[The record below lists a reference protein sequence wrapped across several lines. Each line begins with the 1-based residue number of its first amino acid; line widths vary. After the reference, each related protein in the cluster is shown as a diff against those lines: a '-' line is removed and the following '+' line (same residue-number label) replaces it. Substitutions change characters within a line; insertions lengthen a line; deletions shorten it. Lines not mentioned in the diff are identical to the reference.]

1 MLTADRPEY
10 ARRAVAAFTAQTYP
24 LKRLIIWET
33 TVDPNCGFGRS
44 HGYVWDGT
52 DGMGCAWISVYHRC
66 LTLSESIIGSSGRVI
81 YRAKDVPGAPIGTLR
96 NLANERSNTDILIHW
111 DDDDY
116 SHPNRIAEQVALLQ
130 SSGADVVGYREMLF
144 WRESTIG
151 DLEYALTQ
159 AQALQSDRSR
169 DEILTRLAASLEI
182 SKGEALARFRKITE
196 DSSCGRAI
204 FSPVGEAWLYS
215 NPDPRYCLGTSL
227 CYWRKTWEQK
237 PFEATS
243 QGEDIR
249 FCTGLDCVGFSSLIA
264 PNGIAFTDPMK
275 PKMIARIHSGNTST
289 VYRPEL
295 MAAIERQGG
304 EWKRSPEWDWYC
316 RATMEE
322 K

>member
-10 ARRAVAAFTAQTYP
+10 ARRAVECFRAQTYP

-33 TVDPNCGFGRS
+33 TVDPNCGFGRN

-66 LTLSESIIGSSGRVI
+66 LTRSESLIGSSGRVI

-130 SSGADVVGYREMLF
+130 SSGADVVGFSEMLF
-144 WRESTIG
+144 WRETPQAIK
-151 DLEYALTQ
+151 DQYAEVQRRYPTDPNVPIP
-159 AQALQSDRSR
+159 AHLQ
-169 DEILTRLAASLEI
+169 LRL
-182 SKGEALARFRKITE
+182 
-196 DSSCGRAI
+196 
-204 FSPVGEAWLYS
+204 GEAWLYS

-227 CYWRKTWEQK
+227 CYWRKTWERK

-249 FCTGLDCVGFSSLIA
+249 FCTGLECVGVPACTPGMYIDQT
-264 PNGIAFTDPMK
+264 NGVVTPT
-275 PKMIARIHSGNTST
+275 PRMIARIHAGNTST

-304 EWKRSPEWDWYC
+304 EWKRSPEWDSYC
-316 RATMEE
+316 RGVCE
-322 K
+322 